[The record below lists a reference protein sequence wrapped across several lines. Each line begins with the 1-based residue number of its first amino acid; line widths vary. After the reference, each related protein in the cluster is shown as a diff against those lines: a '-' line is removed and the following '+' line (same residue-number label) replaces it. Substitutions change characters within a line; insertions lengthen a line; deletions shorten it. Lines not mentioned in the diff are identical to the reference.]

1 MAAPAI
7 VPSPGTTDPRAA
19 PIPEPVAAPL
29 AADIPRNY
37 SIKWCVKIFATYFIS
52 GVLLRPVKSYLYV
65 LTILYELSERVGFE
79 PMLVRPPGVWVDDK
93 EDSAIVAGEGE
104 EPKVEFSVVSTCLED
119 VRGCC
124 SFIDE
129 HLELS
134 TSVSLLEVVDQKI
147 VFLTAH

>member
-1 MAAPAI
+1 M
-7 VPSPGTTDPRAA
+7 
-19 PIPEPVAAPL
+19 PEPVAAPL

-37 SIKWCVKIFATYFIS
+37 SIKWCIKIFATICYS
-52 GVLLRPVKSYLYV
+52 GVLLHSMPVKSFLNV

-79 PMLVRPPGVWVDDK
+79 PMLVRPPGVWMDDK
-93 EDSAIVAGEGE
+93 EHSAIVAREGE
-104 EPKVEFSVVSTCLED
+104 EPKMEFSVVSTCLED

-124 SFIDE
+124 SFVDE